1 MPIPH
6 QEMRRMIKRRIRG
19 LEPRDRARVL
29 RDALAELPGY
39 YSGPY
44 GELRRWVE
52 DQIAEAAT
60 RRGAQHHDAYFI
72 ARQGVAQVALVGP
85 PNAGKSSLLHAL
97 TGRAVPV
104 GNYPF
109 TTTRPA
115 EGMAVLHGAPVQ
127 LLDLPGLIEGGDE
140 GRGDG
145 RAVLAQIRV
154 TDGIL
159 FVEPVAAGDD
169 AAADLVRDMVREA
182 VPDLPWARVGTKAD
196 LADPANLGSWQER
209 AAGTAHAVCSTAT
222 GEGLDD
228 VKKLLRTLTGLLR
241 VYPKPPG
248 RPTAVDPVVLPP
260 RSTVLDFVRTVHRD
274 WESRLGPARVTG
286 PSARFAGQT
295 VGRDH
300 PLQDGDIVELTLKR
314 G

>member
-6 QEMRRMIKRRIRG
+6 QEMRRMIKRRVQG
-19 LEPRDRARVL
+19 LAPRDRARVL
-29 RDALAELPGY
+29 REALAELPGY

-44 GELRRWVE
+44 GELRRWIE
-52 DQIAEAAT
+52 DQIAEATT
-60 RRGAQHHDAYFI
+60 RRGAEHHDAYFI

-85 PNAGKSSLLHAL
+85 PNAGKSSLLQAL

-104 GNYPF
+104 GSYPF
-109 TTTRPA
+109 TTVRPA

-159 FVEPVAAGDD
+159 FVEP
-169 AAADLVRDMVREA
+169 ADLVGMADADAVRDMVRAA
-182 VPDLPWARVGTKAD
+182 VPDVPWALVGTKVD
-196 LADPANLGSWQER
+196 LARPAALQQWQQR
-209 AAGTAHAVCSTAT
+209 ARGAAHSLCSAAT

-228 VKKLLRTLTGLLR
+228 VRQLIWALTGLLR

-248 RPTAVDPVVLPP
+248 RPAADDPVVLPP
-260 RSTVLDFVRTVHRD
+260 GSTVLDFVRATHRD

-295 VGRDH
+295 VGRGH
-300 PLQDGDIVELTLKR
+300 LLQDGDVVELSLRR

>member
-29 RDALAELPGY
+29 REALAELPGY

-44 GELRRWVE
+44 GELRRWIE
-52 DQIAEAAT
+52 DQIAEAVT

-104 GNYPF
+104 GDYPF
-109 TTTRPA
+109 TTVRPA

-159 FVEPVAAGDD
+159 FVEPVAADGA
-169 AAADLVRDMVREA
+169 AAADGVRAMVREA
-182 VPDLPWARVGTKAD
+182 VPERPWARVGTKAD
-196 LADPANLGSWQER
+196 LANPSAIRAWQDR
-209 AAGTAHAVCSTAT
+209 VAGAPHAVCSTAT
-222 GEGLDD
+222 GEGLDN
-228 VKKLLRTLTGLLR
+228 VRQLLWALTGLLR

-248 RPTAVDPVVLPP
+248 RPAAADPVVLPAG
-260 RSTVLDFVRTVHRD
+260 STVRDFVRAMHRD

-295 VGRDH
+295 AGRDH
-300 PLQDGDIVELTLKR
+300 LLQDGDVVELSLKR

>member
-6 QEMRRMIKRRIRG
+6 QEMRRMIKRRIQG
-19 LEPRDRARVL
+19 LSPRDRARVL
-29 RDALAELPGY
+29 REALAELPGY

-44 GELRRWVE
+44 GELRRWIE
-52 DQIAEAAT
+52 DQIAEATT
-60 RRGAQHHDAYFI
+60 RRGAQHHDAYFL

-104 GNYPF
+104 GSYPF
-109 TTTRPA
+109 TTVRPA

-127 LLDLPGLIEGGDE
+127 LLDLPGLIAGGDE

-154 TDGIL
+154 ADGIL
-159 FVEPVAAGDD
+159 FVESVVSDGTAE
-169 AAADLVRDMVREA
+169 ADVVRNLVQDA
-182 VPDLPWARVGTKAD
+182 VPDLAWALVGTKAD
-196 LADPANLGSWQER
+196 LANPEAVQSWQER
-209 AAGTAHAVCSTAT
+209 AGGSAHVVCSTAT
-222 GEGLDD
+222 GEGLDN
-228 VKKLLRTLTGLLR
+228 VRQLIWALTGLLR

-248 RPTAVDPVVLPP
+248 RPPAADAVVLPAG
-260 RSTVLDFVRTVHRD
+260 STVRDFVRAVHRD
-274 WESRLGPARVTG
+274 WENHLGPVRVTG

-295 VGRDH
+295 VARDH
-300 PLQDGDIVELTLKR
+300 PLQDGDMVELSLKR
-314 G
+314 R

>member
-6 QEMRRMIKRRIRG
+6 QEMRRIIKRRIRG

-29 RDALAELPGY
+29 RAALAELPGY

-44 GELRRWVE
+44 GELRRWIE
-52 DQIAEAAT
+52 AEIAEATT

-104 GNYPF
+104 GDYPF
-109 TTTRPA
+109 TTVRPA

-127 LLDLPGLIEGGDE
+127 LLDLPGLIAGGDE

-154 TDGIL
+154 TDGVL
-159 FVEPVAAGDD
+159 FVEPVPAEGGAPRDV
-169 AAADLVRDMVREA
+169 VREMVRAA
-182 VPDLPWARVGTKAD
+182 VPDLPWALVGTKAD
-196 LADPANLGSWQER
+196 LATVSAILAWQER
-209 AAGTAHAVCSTAT
+209 EAGVAQVVCSTAT
-222 GEGLDD
+222 GEGLDN
-228 VKKLLRTLTGLLR
+228 VRQLIWALTGLMR

-248 RPTAVDPVVLPP
+248 RPPATEPVVLPAG
-260 RSTVLDFVRTVHRD
+260 STVRDFGRAMHRD

-295 VGRDH
+295 VGHAHR
-300 PLQDGDIVELTLKR
+300 LQDGDVVELTIKR